1 MKKMNKEPY
10 HITVKELFERG
21 RDNIPNELLKD
32 THLILNSLAAI
43 DFNSPG
49 AEGFGV
55 KRAGLSVPGS
65 IMLLVSPS
73 CCGRNTAALGQ
84 GFGERFAYLMLDE
97 NDIVT
102 GKHLK
107 KIPEAAERF
116 VKSRNETPTALMIC
130 ITCVDALLG
139 TDMERVCKKVEEKI
153 NLPCRP
159 CYMYALTRE
168 STRPP
173 MVYVRETV
181 YSLLKPQ
188 EKQSNAVNLLGFF
201 SPLNDDTEL
210 YKLLK
215 SVGLSHIRE
224 LSRTNTIEEYHEL
237 SKANFNIVLNPEAR
251 AAAKFFNDKLN
262 IPSIE
267 LTRFYQT
274 DKIKKQYALLA
285 QAIGVVFDDDKYFD
299 EAQSVIEKF
308 VNKYPNITVSI
319 GSRVNANPFELALA
333 LSRYGLKIAE
343 IFADPAKDDFFYVKH
358 LAKLS
363 PDTRVMSNLSP
374 TILYYAEDK
383 SVNLTI
389 GKDAAFYHPTA
400 PAVYYNDEIQPFGYQ
415 GVRDL
420 FSAMENALN
429 G

>member
-1 MKKMNKEPY
+1 MSKEPY
-10 HITVKELFERG
+10 YITAKNLFEIG
-21 RDNIPNELLKD
+21 WENISKDFLKD
-32 THLILNSLAAI
+32 THLILNSLATI

-49 AEGFGV
+49 AQGFGV

-65 IMLLVSPS
+65 IMLLVSPA

-107 KIPEAAERF
+107 KIPEAAEQF
-116 VKSRNETPTALMIC
+116 VKSKNEQPTALMIC

-139 TDMERVCKKVEEKI
+139 TDMERVCKKVEKTI
-153 NLPCRP
+153 NIPCRP

-168 STRPP
+168 SIRPP

-188 EKQSNAVNLLGFF
+188 KKQSNTVNILGFF

-215 SVGLSHIRE
+215 SVGLCHINE
-224 LSRTNTIEEYHEL
+224 LSRTKTMEEYHRL
-237 SKANFNIVLNPEAR
+237 SMANFNIVLNSEAR
-251 AAAKFFNDKLN
+251 AAAKFFNNKLN

-267 LTRFYQT
+267 LTRFYQI

-285 QAIGVVFDDDKYFD
+285 KAIEIVFDDVKYYS
-299 EAQSVIEKF
+299 EAKNVIEEFTK
-308 VNKYPNITVSI
+308 KYPNITLSI

-333 LSRYGLKIAE
+333 MARYGLKIAE
-343 IFADPAKDDFFYVKH
+343 IFAEPSREDFSYIKH
-358 LAKLS
+358 LAELS
-363 PDTRVMSNLSP
+363 PDTHIMSNLSP
-374 TILYYAEDK
+374 TLLHYNENKNVD
-383 SVNLTI
+383 LTI
-389 GKDAAFYHPTA
+389 GKDAAFYHPTI
-400 PAVYYNDEIQPFGYQ
+400 PTVHYNDEIQPFGYQ

-420 FSAMENALN
+420 FLNMEKALN
-429 G
+429 